1 MQLPR
6 AMALP
11 CLVAWAL
18 ASGRTGVSA
27 AVLEPIHAPTAARL
41 KVQKLHGNLEKV
53 LNTGALSAALAKEAE
68 HVQEEADKALAS
80 QGVNETQALK
90 DTLEDYH
97 ALLVHLSQREVSLR
111 GGGSSVSAAASA
123 REARAAKLLPKLQ
136 ANAEKI
142 LRDLSDDHST
152 TGQED
157 AVRVAVVKSL
167 QAALATSDKGRAR
180 RGRVRTTRRACKPGV
195 TEKVLALHGALVGAQ
210 GVLKSRTVRLA
221 GEEAELKQGL
231 EEQQLWL
238 LYKMLLQRKTLPME
252 TQVAMLHRPQF
263 ENCSYTKNLLNSHD
277 NSTALVWQL
286 EALLPKSLALKLH
299 PASHKKDHL
308 APGGSDGTVHVVSS
322 RMKNAVRDMTMVLKS
337 ARDKLE
343 HFEQHPTN
351 GTTPQQLAQGKT
363 ILGNLDHILVDL
375 GKTNDLSKQ
384 LGTMDEVERQ
394 LQGWMAAAK

>member
-18 ASGRTGVSA
+18 ASGRDGVSA

-53 LNTGALSAALAKEAE
+53 LNTGALSAALAKEAK

-90 DTLEDYH
+90 DTLVDYH
-97 ALLVHLSQREVSLR
+97 ALLVHLSQREASLR
-111 GGGSSVSAAASA
+111 GGGSSASA
-123 REARAAKLLPKLQ
+123 GASAMEARAAKLLPKLQ

-157 AVRVAVVKSL
+157 AARVAVVKSL
-167 QAALATSDKGRAR
+167 QAALATSDK
-180 RGRVRTTRRACKPGV
+180 GV

-277 NSTALVWQL
+277 NTTALVWQL

-394 LQGWMAAAK
+394 LQGWMTAAK

>member
-167 QAALATSDKGRAR
+167 QAALATSDK
-180 RGRVRTTRRACKPGV
+180 GV